1 MPLSLNIGVHSDE
14 SASVPHPMQNAKT
27 RLTGG
32 VMSDCPQHLP
42 RAISIPF
49 FSKTSYIGLVFDGL
63 LGCFGA
69 ALRLFLVQFQCAA
82 QACPLPFADSGT

>member
-1 MPLSLNIGVHSDE
+1 
-14 SASVPHPMQNAKT
+14 MQNAKT